1 MDAPQTRERPP
12 RRFSPARLAAA
23 RRQRGL
29 KQREVAAALGHT
41 LRFYQQLEYGE
52 FKPTADHL
60 GRLADI
66 LDVTIDGLY
75 AIPDEEESAR
85 SDG

>member
-1 MDAPQTRERPP
+1 MSAQTRSLERPP

-23 RRQRGL
+23 RRARGL
-29 KQREVAAALGHT
+29 KQREVAEHLGHT

-52 FKPTADHL
+52 RGPSAEHL
-60 GRLADI
+60 GVLADV

-75 AIPDEEESAR
+75 AIPEVEE
-85 SDG
+85 